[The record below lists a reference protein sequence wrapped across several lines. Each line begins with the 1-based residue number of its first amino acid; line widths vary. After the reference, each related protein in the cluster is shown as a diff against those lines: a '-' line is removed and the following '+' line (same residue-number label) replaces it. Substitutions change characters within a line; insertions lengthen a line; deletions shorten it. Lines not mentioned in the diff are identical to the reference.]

1 MAVKTYS
8 GISTEQISPHFNVQ
22 EFKCKCGKTHD
33 TLVSEELTEKL
44 EKLRDSLNCSKIII
58 TSGYRCPEHDRN
70 VGGTGSGQHTK
81 GKAAD
86 FVCYDKDG
94 NAISSKL
101 VCCKAQDLGFTGI
114 ANITA
119 NYDCT
124 HGDVRSSGKWYGNE
138 VYGTGN
144 VTNDFYSYYG
154 IQKSGTILAKGI
166 DVSYAQKEPDWDK
179 VKASGEVDFVL
190 IRAGYGREAIQID
203 SQFERNYRECRRLGI
218 PCGVYWY
225 SYAMSAA
232 EAQQEANVFLQAIK
246 GKQFEYPVY
255 MDLEEPKQFT
265 LGKAKCS
272 EIAEAFLSVIE
283 KAGYYAGLY
292 CSTSYLASHI
302 SDSVKNRYVLWVAQ
316 YNNKCTCKNSYGIWQ
331 YGVAGHPEHDTFNTG
346 SVTGISGRCDLDY
359 CYADYP
365 AIIKK
370 SGLNGFAKQETE
382 AVPDETELEKD
393 TLEEILEHIKSIDEK
408 LS

>member
-1 MAVKTYS
+1 MAVKIYS

-22 EFKCKCGKTHD
+22 EFKCKCGQNHD

-81 GKAAD
+81 GTAAD

-114 ANITA
+114 ANITE

-138 VYGTGN
+138 VYGTGD

-154 IQKSGTILAKGI
+154 IQKSGSVLANGI

-190 IRAGYGREAIQID
+190 IRAGYGREISQID

-218 PCGVYWY
+218 PCGAYWY

-232 EAQQEANVFLQAIK
+232 EAQQEARVFLQAIK

-255 MDLEEPKQFT
+255 MDLEEPKQFA

-316 YNNKCTCKNSYGIWQ
+316 YNSKCTCKNSYGIWQ

-359 CYADYP
+359 CYVDYP

-370 SGLNGFAKQETE
+370 SGLNGFAKAETE
-382 AVPDETELEKD
+382 ADTGETELEKD

>member
-8 GISTEQISPHFNVQ
+8 FLSTEQITPHFNVQ
-22 EFKCKCGKTHD
+22 EFRCKCGRNHD

-58 TSGYRCPEHDRN
+58 TSGYRCPSHDKN

-81 GKAAD
+81 GTAAD

-94 NAISSKL
+94 KAISSKL

-124 HGDVRSSGKWYGNE
+124 HADVRSSGKWYGNE
-138 VYGTGN
+138 VYGTGT
-144 VTNDFYSYYG
+144 VTDDFYSYFG
-154 IQKSGTILAKGI
+154 IQKNGTIFAKGI

-179 VKASGEVDFVL
+179 VKASGEVDFVI
-190 IRAGYGREAIQID
+190 IRAGYGREVSQID

-218 PCGVYWY
+218 PCGAYWY

-255 MDLEEPKQFT
+255 MDLEEPAQFA

-316 YNNKCTCKNSYGIWQ
+316 YNSKCTCKNSYGIWQ

-359 CYADYP
+359 CYVDYP

-382 AVPDETELEKD
+382 PPQDEKD

>member
-8 GISTEQISPHFNVQ
+8 FSSTEQLTPHFNVQ

-58 TSGYRCPEHDRN
+58 TSGYRCPEHDKN

-81 GKAAD
+81 GTAAD

-94 NAISSKL
+94 KAISSKL

-124 HGDVRSSGKWYGNE
+124 HADVRSSGKWYGNE

-144 VTNDFYSYYG
+144 VTDDFYSYFG
-154 IQKSGTILAKGI
+154 IQKNSVILAKGI
-166 DVSYAQKEPDWDK
+166 DVSYSQNEINWDK
-179 VKASGEVDFVL
+179 VKASGEADFVL
-190 IRAGYGREAIQID
+190 IRAGYGIEASQID
-203 SQFERNYRECRRLGI
+203 SQFERNYRECKRLKI

-225 SYAMSAA
+225 SYAMNAA
-232 EAQQEANVFLQAIK
+232 EAQQEADAFLSVIK
-246 GKQFEYPVY
+246 GKQFEYPVFY
-255 MDLEEPKQFT
+255 DVEESKQFE
-265 LGKAKCS
+265 LGKEKLSA
-272 EIAEAFLSVIE
+272 IIRAFLE
-283 KAGYYAGLY
+283 KVQESGYYAGLY
-292 CSTSYLASHI
+292 GSASSLVTHTENDIKSKYAVWLAHWTEKTNYSG
-302 SDSVKNRYVLWVAQ
+302 D
-316 YNNKCTCKNSYGIWQ
+316 YGIWQ
-331 YGVAGHPEHDTFNTG
+331 HSCKGRVE
-346 SVTGISGRCDLDY
+346 GISVDVDLDK
-359 CYADYP
+359 CYVDYP

-382 AVPDETELEKD
+382 PPQDEKD
-393 TLEEILEHIKSIDEK
+393 TLEEILEHIKSIDGK
-408 LS
+408 LR

>member
-1 MAVKTYS
+1 MSVKVYTYS
-8 GISTEQISPHFNVQ
+8 DSTQLTPHFNAQ
-22 EFKCKCGKTHD
+22 EFRCKCGKTHD

-58 TSGYRCPEHDRN
+58 TSGYRCPSHDKN

-81 GKAAD
+81 GTAAD

-94 NAISSKL
+94 KAISSKL

-124 HGDVRSSGKWYGNE
+124 HGDVRFSGKWYGNE
-138 VYGTGN
+138 VYGTGT
-144 VTNDFYSYYG
+144 VTDDFYSYFG
-154 IQKSGTILAKGI
+154 IQKNGTILAKGI
-166 DVSYAQKEPDWDK
+166 DVSYSQDEPDWDK

-190 IRAGYGREAIQID
+190 IRAGYGREISQID
-203 SQFERNYRECRRLGI
+203 SQFERNYSECKRLGI
-218 PCGVYWY
+218 PVGAYWY
-225 SYAMSAA
+225 SYAMNAP
-232 EAQQEANVFLQAIK
+232 EAQQEAKVFLQAIK

-255 MDLEEPKQFT
+255 MDLEEPAQFA
-265 LGKAKCS
+265 LDKAKCS

-292 CSTSYLASHI
+292 CSTSFLESHI
-302 SDSVKNRYVLWVAQ
+302 SDSVKSRYILWVAQ
-316 YNNKCTCKNSYGIWQ
+316 YNSKCTCKNSYGIWQ
-331 YGVAGHPEHDTFNTG
+331 YNVAGHPEYDIIGKG
-346 SVTGISGRCDLDY
+346 SIPGISAKCDMDY
-359 CYADYP
+359 CYVDYP

-370 SGLNGFAKQETE
+370 SGLNGFGVTETE
-382 AVPDETELEKD
+382 PVPEKPQTEKGTLEK
-393 TLEEILEHIKSIDEK
+393 ILDHIKSIDSK